1 MEMKKI
7 LFLFLLFSMYSCYTL
22 QKDESGTFYYKGA
35 KTEILRDDKNVMYF
49 INKKGKKVKLYTDT
63 LWRFEMGNPFKKK

>member
-1 MEMKKI
+1 MKKI
-7 LFLFLLFSMYSCYTL
+7 LYIFILISMSSCYTL
-22 QKDESGTFYYKGA
+22 QKDERGTFYYKGA
-35 KTEILRDDKNVMYF
+35 KTEILRDDKNAMYF

>member
-1 MEMKKI
+1 MKKI
-7 LFLFLLFSMYSCYTL
+7 FLLFLLISLYSCYTL
-22 QKDESGTFYYKGA
+22 QKDESGTYFYYKGA

-63 LWRFEMGNPFKKK
+63 LYRFEIGNPFKKK

>member
-1 MEMKKI
+1 MC
-7 LFLFLLFSMYSCYTL
+7 SCYTIH
-22 QKDESGTFYYKGA
+22 KNESGMYFYYKGA

-63 LWRFEMGNPFKKK
+63 LWRFEMGNLFKKN

>member
-1 MEMKKI
+1 MKKI

-63 LWRFEMGNPFKKK
+63 LYRFEIGNPFKKK

>member
-1 MEMKKI
+1 MKKI

-35 KTEILRDDKNVMYF
+35 KTEILKDEKNVMYF

>member
-1 MEMKKI
+1 MKKI

>member
-1 MEMKKI
+1 MKKI

-49 INKKGKKVKLYTDT
+49 INKKGKKVKLFTDT
-63 LWRFEMGNPFKKK
+63 LYRFEIGNPFKKK